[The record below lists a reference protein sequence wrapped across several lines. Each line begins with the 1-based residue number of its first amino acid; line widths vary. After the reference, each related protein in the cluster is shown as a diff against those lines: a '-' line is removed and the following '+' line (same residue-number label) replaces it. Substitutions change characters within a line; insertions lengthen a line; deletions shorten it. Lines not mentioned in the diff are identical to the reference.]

1 MVYKRKDEII
11 QEEETQTTKKDSKET
26 RAKSQGRAKSRGNNR
41 LQKDEEEKEPP
52 QFTSA
57 YEEFRAGYWR
67 RPKKERVYVTLE
79 TVIPP
84 LPKNPLEYPDETMYH
99 KQQAEFDEKID
110 AINLKIKDL

>member
-1 MVYKRKDEII
+1 
-11 QEEETQTTKKDSKET
+11 
-26 RAKSQGRAKSRGNNR
+26 
-41 LQKDEEEKEPP
+41 
-52 QFTSA
+52 
-57 YEEFRAGYWR
+57 
-67 RPKKERVYVTLE
+67 VYVTLE